1 MFALELSSLSIAL
14 VVLFGDSA
22 AALFPAISAQ
32 TFKFL
37 GFFIIVPTTFVPIR
51 FLSITSLIGIVS
63 SFALIFVI
71 FADGLSKWD
80 APGSLH
86 EFMPTSLEP
95 QWNRLP
101 LCFGESRS
109 LLVRGLQDTRGMRRK
124 WECAGDEEYVWDG
137 EGGWELMVLIFQGVI
152 MSSFSGHALF
162 PSLIRDM
169 EDPEESVSFLF
180 LPFLPLH

>member
-1 MFALELSSLSIAL
+1 MSIAL
-14 VVLFGDSA
+14 IVLFGDSA

-71 FADGLSKWD
+71 FADGLSKFD

-86 EFMPTSLEP
+86 TFMPTSLEP
-95 QWNRLP
+95 QWTRLP
-101 LCFGESRS
+101 LCFGESIY
-109 LLVRGLQDTRGMRRK
+109 LQCARR
-124 WECAGDEEYVWDG
+124 EEADCF
-137 EGGWELMVLIFQGVI
+137 GWVVGVV

-169 EDPEESVSFLF
+169 EDPEESVLFPPSPSFHFTSTDSIPRADSTRSLI
-180 LPFLPLH
+180 LPISSPSSLHSA